1 MFNFINNFVLNNA
14 GTFVGIV
21 TALFLIVIGTPLIS
35 FKGGIPRIAGKII
48 RKGKSLVIAIL
59 VAIVIFFVIS
69 PLLALLFKFLI
80 KTFVD
85 FTIPVLI
92 ILSGFALGEWDR
104 KMLWNYK
111 WYWIPVLLFGVLLFI
126 LEIWAY

>member
-1 MFNFINNFVLNNA
+1 MFNFINNFILNNV
-14 GTFVGIV
+14 GTFAGII

-48 RKGKSLVIAIL
+48 KKGKSIVLAIL
-59 VAIVIFFVIS
+59 LAIVIFFVIS

-92 ILSGFALGEWDR
+92 ILSGLVLGEWDK
-104 KMLWNYK
+104 KMRWDYK
-111 WYWIPVLLFGVLLFI
+111 WYWIPFLIIGILLFI

>member
-1 MFNFINNFVLNNA
+1 MFNFINNFILNNA
-14 GTFVGIV
+14 GTFAGII

-35 FKGGIPRIAGKII
+35 FKGGIPRIGGKII
-48 RKGKSLVIAIL
+48 NKGKSIVIAIL

-80 KTFVD
+80 KIFVD

-92 ILSGFALGEWDR
+92 ILSGLALWEWDK
-104 KMLWNYK
+104 KMRWDYK
-111 WYWIPVLLFGVLLFI
+111 WYWIPFLLVGILLLI
-126 LEIWAY
+126 LEIWVY